1 MKWFVVST
9 LLALSYTAYIILS
22 QYILSLSNLSERA
35 IFVNVIVIAAA
46 LCLVTYP
53 QELRMP
59 QPTLHYVLLF
69 LVGCCLYLQN
79 YLLQIG
85 TKMPVNMGIIDG
97 LAIGIYLPLM
107 TLLLYICFGETVN
120 LRKRIGI
127 VLACLS
133 AYFILV

>member
-9 LLALSYTAYIILS
+9 LLALCYTAYVILS
-22 QYILSLSNLSERA
+22 QYILSLSNLSSRT

-46 LCLVTYP
+46 LCIATYP

-59 QPTLHYVLLF
+59 QPTLHYGLLF

-97 LAIGIYLPLM
+97 LAIGVYLPLM
-107 TLLLYICFGETVN
+107 TFLLYICFGETVN
-120 LRKRIGI
+120 LRKKIGI
-127 VLACLS
+127 VLACL
-133 AYFILV
+133 ATYFILV

>member
-107 TLLLYICFGETVN
+107 TLLLYVCFGETVDI
-120 LRKRIGI
+120 RKRIGI
-127 VLACLS
+127 VLACLAS
-133 AYFILV
+133 YFILV

>member
-22 QYILSLSNLSERA
+22 QYILSLSNLSART

-59 QPTLHYVLLF
+59 QPTLQYGLLF

-127 VLACLS
+127 VLACL
-133 AYFILV
+133 AVYFILV